1 MRWLQL
7 WQQPLQHQKQRKNNK
22 NRQQQLQRLQ
32 PLAHQHSKYRSAN
45 PRIVERNKMD
55 LETER
60 EGETQAQEHQHPG
73 GDAGVDR

>member
-32 PLAHQHSKYRSAN
+32 PLAHHNTQYRSAN
-45 PRIVERNKMD
+45 PQIVERNKTD

-60 EGETQAQEHQHPG
+60 EDEAQAEQHHHPG
-73 GDAGVDR
+73 GDAGVDQ